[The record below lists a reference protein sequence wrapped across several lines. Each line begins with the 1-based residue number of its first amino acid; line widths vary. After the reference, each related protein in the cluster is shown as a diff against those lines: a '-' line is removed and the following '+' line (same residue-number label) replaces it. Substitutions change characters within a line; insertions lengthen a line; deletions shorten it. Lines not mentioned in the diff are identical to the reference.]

1 MTKNIIVTGASKGV
15 GFQLARLLVYQ
26 GNSVLAFARSDKGLK
41 QLQEDCANM
50 KGALYILAGDI
61 LEPQK
66 LAQGAMRYFNK
77 VDVLIN
83 NAAAFLSKP
92 FEDLQLED
100 LQHVYNVNVFAPTL
114 LVKELLPFFSVESH
128 IVNISSMGG
137 VTGALKF
144 KNLLPYSSSKA
155 ALNNITEC
163 LAVELAEKKIYCNA
177 LALGSVATNMFKMA
191 FPGQKASASPAQM
204 AKYIANFALNAAPL
218 INGKVISVSNSTP

>member
-26 GNSVLAFARSDKGLK
+26 GHTVLAFARSEKGLN
-41 QLQEDCANM
+41 QLQEDCANL
-50 KGALYILAGDI
+50 KGKLYILVGDI

-66 LAQGAMRYFNK
+66 LVHGARQYFDK

-92 FEDLQLED
+92 FANLQLAD
-100 LQHVYNVNVFAPTL
+100 LQHVYNINVFAPTL
-114 LVKELLPFFSVESH
+114 LVKELLPYFSVKSH
-128 IVNISSMGG
+128 VVNISSMGG

-144 KNLLPYSSSKA
+144 KSLLPYSSSKA

-163 LAVELAEKKIYCNA
+163 LSVELAEKEVYCNA
-177 LALGSVATNMFKMA
+177 LALGSVATNMFKKA
-191 FPGQKASASPAQM
+191 FPGQKAAATPAQM